1 MILKILLTISCI
13 FNHTRYI
20 NVRKLGSH
28 IELPTENDK
37 NLYMLTKLLD
47 GTLIKMNTDGFDT
60 RYNTIEPLIINTL
73 SFCLLKN
80 HVLQL
85 LNDTRTDIHTKIQ
98 IIQDFDFL
106 LDMDTLSPNIITD
119 DLLDDW
125 NFEI

>member
-1 MILKILLTISCI
+1 MILKTLLIISCI
-13 FNHTRYI
+13 FNYTRYTKF
-20 NVRKLGSH
+20 RKLGSH

-37 NLYMLTKLLD
+37 NLYMLTKLFD
-47 GTLIKMNTDGFDT
+47 GSLTKMNVDGFDT
-60 RYNTIEPLIINTL
+60 RYNTIEPLIIDKL
-73 SFCLLKN
+73 SFYLLKN
-80 HVLQL
+80 HLMQM
-85 LNDTRTDIHTKIQ
+85 LNDNCTDIHTKIQ

>member
-1 MILKILLTISCI
+1 MILKILLIISCI
-13 FNHTRYI
+13 FNHTRYTKF
-20 NVRKLGSH
+20 RKLGSH

-47 GTLIKMNTDGFDT
+47 GSLDHMNTDGFDT

-73 SFCLLKN
+73 SFCLLK
-80 HVLQL
+80 HYVLQL
-85 LNDTRTDIHTKIQ
+85 LNNNYTNIHTKIE
-98 IIQDFDFL
+98 IIKEFDFL
-106 LDMDTLSPNIITD
+106 LEMDTLSPNIITD

>member
-1 MILKILLTISCI
+1 MILKILLIISCI
-13 FNHTRYI
+13 FNHTMYTKF
-20 NVRKLGSH
+20 RKLGSH

-47 GTLIKMNTDGFDT
+47 GSLDHMNTDGFDT

-73 SFCLLKN
+73 SFCLLK
-80 HVLQL
+80 HYVLQL
-85 LNDTRTDIHTKIQ
+85 LNNNYTNIHTKIE
-98 IIQDFDFL
+98 IIKEFDFL
-106 LDMDTLSPNIITD
+106 LEMDTLSPNIITD